1 MGVAEDFAP
10 SFTQKPQ
17 LRQEDDGNKLIF
29 ECQLLAAPKPEIQWF
44 RSEEQL
50 SEDSRTNFRIQSIG
64 TNKYLVV
71 LELDDVVE
79 TDAGLYKVK
88 AKNTMGEVA
97 ASINLNFSPMDEP
110 KEKQIDGLAP
120 TFAKKPAI
128 RQEEDGKRLL
138 FECRIQAD
146 PRPVVSWFHNNNPV
160 SEGPRHKLRIEKDGH
175 SYFAT
180 LEIKNVTVE
189 DAGKYKVTAKN
200 DLGESNATIS
210 LNFDSGDDAA
220 GFAPSFIEKPK
231 IIPNESGTLITMK
244 CKCKAKPKP
253 DVSWFRGTTIVKE
266 SSKIKLRIVDIEE
279 DKYELS
285 LEIKDPAAPDG
296 GTYRCHV
303 KNEYGE
309 SNANLNLNIEAEPE
323 PEGDGPTF
331 VEKPRITSH
340 DSGKLVV
347 MECKVRANPKPD
359 IVWYR
364 EGQKVVE
371 STKIKMSFTKIEED
385 VYYIKLELRDPG
397 TEDSGLYKCNISNT
411 LGELN
416 ANLTLNIEIIPV
428 IKEKPKVIKVI
439 KKKTIIVECKVL
451 SKFAPE
457 CTWFKE
463 ADAVKEDSRHSVHVE
478 QVKDGEFAVK
488 LEINDVQKTDKGMYK
503 LVAKNEKGEAP
514 HRQLR

>member
-29 ECQLLAAPKPEIQWF
+29 ECQLLAAPKPDIVWF
-44 RSEEQL
+44 RSDVPL
-50 SEDSRTNFRIQSIG
+50 TEDSRTNFKIQSIG
-64 TNKYLVV
+64 TNKFLVV
-71 LELDDVVE
+71 LELDDVIE

-88 AKNTMGEVA
+88 AKNSMGEVA

-128 RQEEDGKRLL
+128 RQEDDGKKLL

-146 PRPVVSWFHNNNPV
+146 PCPTVSWCHNGKAV
-160 SEGPRHKLRIEKDGH
+160 SESPRHKLKIDKDGH

-180 LEIKNVTVE
+180 LEIVDVTVE

-210 LNFDSGDDAA
+210 LNFDSGDSAD
-220 GFAPSFIEKPK
+220 GFAPSFLEKPK

-253 DVSWFRGTTIVKE
+253 DVTWFRGTTVVKE
-266 SSKIKLRIVDIEE
+266 SSKIQIQIVNIEE

-285 LEIKDPAAPDG
+285 LEIQDPSAADG

-309 SNANLNLNIEAEPE
+309 SNAKFKFEH
-323 PEGDGPTF
+323 
-331 VEKPRITSH
+331 R
-340 DSGKLVV
+340 SGTRTRRRRTN
-347 MECKVRANPKPD
+347 VR
-359 IVWYR
+359 
-364 EGQKVVE
+364 
-371 STKIKMSFTKIEED
+371 
-385 VYYIKLELRDPG
+385 
-397 TEDSGLYKCNISNT
+397 
-411 LGELN
+411 
-416 ANLTLNIEIIPV
+416 
-428 IKEKPKVIKVI
+428 
-439 KKKTIIVECKVL
+439 
-451 SKFAPE
+451 
-457 CTWFKE
+457 
-463 ADAVKEDSRHSVHVE
+463 
-478 QVKDGEFAVK
+478 
-488 LEINDVQKTDKGMYK
+488 
-503 LVAKNEKGEAP
+503 
-514 HRQLR
+514 